1 MVIDANGL
9 DANAK
14 NDHESVSTSF
24 VDVASASILQHLN
37 TEDDT
42 MDDTASKV
50 VTASLEY
57 ETDVADSDS
66 EVAFSQHQI
75 DSAVDSGVAQAE
87 QEEKEET
94 EQRRCT
100 CTACTCTLIPS
111 PTQQRQQHDSSEE
124 KGAQLDPSDIKFKF
138 IVLFSW
144 RRAIRENILSKVR
157 ECTHHHSQPAI
168 ATNHNDTK
176 HS

>member
-75 DSAVDSGVAQAE
+75 DSAVDS
-87 QEEKEET
+87 
-94 EQRRCT
+94 
-100 CTACTCTLIPS
+100 
-111 PTQQRQQHDSSEE
+111 
-124 KGAQLDPSDIKFKF
+124 LDPKLVATIQDCAELSAIQ
-138 IVLFSW
+138 VNCSTL
-144 RRAIRENILSKVR
+144 RRPR
-157 ECTHHHSQPAI
+157 
-168 ATNHNDTK
+168 
-176 HS
+176 